1 MNSSSR
7 HYLNSWPRNTTTAPP
22 QATILTC
29 CTKGRRRRRSGVAKA
44 TCAPAGTLRVTPQ
57 VTVPTPLGVQR
68 ENSIMEGCKCSIFVD
83 DARNVCK
90 ETFSCSLPLWALDGL
105 SQASLGVLTLQDKT
119 GLCSAPTEVN
129 LGDEPEI
136 TPVRQKLGDPFFFF
150 QLNWKDF
157 FPPFLISF

>member
-29 CTKGRRRRRSGVAKA
+29 CTKGLRRRRYGVATA
-44 TCAPAGTLRVTPQ
+44 TRAPAGTPRVTPQ
-57 VTVPTPLGVQR
+57 VTLPTPLGVQR
-68 ENSIMEGCKCSIFVD
+68 ENSIMEGCKSSIFVD

-90 ETFSCSLPLWALDGL
+90 ETFSCFLPLWALDGF
-105 SQASLGVLTLQDKT
+105 SQASLGVLTLQVKT

-150 QLNWKDF
+150 
-157 FPPFLISF
+157 S